1 MLNNKVFFLIGLA
14 MSLYLISYFK
24 GKKELRNVK
33 NSTTK
38 YILESKRDRV
48 LFLGTTGVL
57 IVVFSVLSGIT
68 NKSLS
73 HSTNL
78 IESDCSVCKEGI
90 SSSV

>member
-24 GKKELRNVK
+24 VKKELRNVK